1 MVPRRLIVF
10 AAVLTAATFFVAVSA
25 APAAAVIS
33 AADVERAIE
42 QFEPLLLHAMQ
53 QTGVPGVAVGVV
65 YDDRLCWSAGYG
77 VRQVG
82 QPDPVDVHTVFQLA
96 SVSKPIG
103 STLIARLVGEGHLAW
118 DDPVVKHLPDF
129 ALSDPWVTAH
139 VTVADLYAHRS
150 GLPDHAGD
158 DLEEIG
164 YGRAEIIH
172 RLRLFQLGAFRS
184 DYAYTNYGL
193 TAAAEAAA
201 AAVGM
206 TWEDASE
213 QLLYKPLG
221 MHSTTSR
228 FRDYIAAPNRAVP
241 HVRFPDGRWEAAF
254 QQQPDPESPAGGAAS
269 NVVDL
274 ARWMR
279 LQLNGGFLDGQQL
292 IDRDA
297 LAATHTPHIVTRPP
311 IHYAARANHYGLGWF
326 IDVDEFGQVRW
337 WHSGSFALGAA
348 IIVSL
353 VPAQGLG
360 IVILT
365 NGFPIGL
372 PEAMAETFLD
382 LVFLGEPSRDWFAL
396 YNAAFE
402 EILQPVA
409 DPDYRV
415 PPADAVP
422 PQPWPE
428 YVGTYDNPYYGQAEI
443 MAGDDGSLVLVMGPA
458 RRRFPLGHY
467 SGDTFWYMP
476 PGEFG
481 IVPGT
486 VAFTFDGA
494 GGAKFTLH
502 GFSSNGYD
510 HGPFVRIA
518 SEGE

>member
-213 QLLYKPLG
+213 QLLYKPPGDAFHHVSLPRL
-221 MHSTTSR
+221 HSGAQPSR
-228 FRDYIAAPNRAVP
+228 APRP
-241 HVRFPDGRWEAAF
+241 LSRRPMGSCFPA
-254 QQQPDPESPAGGAAS
+254 
-269 NVVDL
+269 
-274 ARWMR
+274 
-279 LQLNGGFLDGQQL
+279 
-292 IDRDA
+292 
-297 LAATHTPHIVTRPP
+297 
-311 IHYAARANHYGLGWF
+311 AAR
-326 IDVDEFGQVRW
+326 
-337 WHSGSFALGAA
+337 
-348 IIVSL
+348 
-353 VPAQGLG
+353 PG
-360 IVILT
+360 I
-365 NGFPIGL
+365 
-372 PEAMAETFLD
+372 
-382 LVFLGEPSRDWFAL
+382 
-396 YNAAFE
+396 
-402 EILQPVA
+402 
-409 DPDYRV
+409 
-415 PPADAVP
+415 
-422 PQPWPE
+422 
-428 YVGTYDNPYYGQAEI
+428 
-443 MAGDDGSLVLVMGPA
+443 A
-458 RRRFPLGHY
+458 RRRRSIQCGGFGPL
-467 SGDTFWYMP
+467 DAAAAQRRLP
-476 PGEFG
+476 
-481 IVPGT
+481 
-486 VAFTFDGA
+486 
-494 GGAKFTLH
+494 
-502 GFSSNGYD
+502 
-510 HGPFVRIA
+510 
-518 SEGE
+518 